1 MNSRARDWR
10 WKQKARTGLQT
21 QACDVAAI
29 QQRTGGPAD
38 SQLLEQAD
46 QRIEFGILF

>member
-1 MNSRARDWR
+1 MNPLARNWW
-10 WKQKARTGLQT
+10 WKRKTRTRLQT
-21 QACDVAAI
+21 QAYDVAAI